1 MLGTP
6 LMRREKRLKYSTIG
20 SEVDSFPINWQGKEF
35 IVKLTE
41 NGVDDRL
48 IRMVGDQPLGW
59 RSIEVVAHH
68 GESNHHLLNFLSV
81 YLGEDVFPVRDISDR
96 ERPDLRGTIAIDP
109 IRLQQFLSKADAWT
123 TDIQS
128 NKWRGECAQTAFGYF
143 CGAIEMGLELTPAT
157 PGIFAICIEVIA
169 NAWNFS
175 PSQHMKFRGK
185 GGPEDMYRTI
195 TDNAIRE
202 AVLADVALL
211 YNLRN
216 KTGSHFSLHIERDRM
231 ELVGDLR
238 QWMIRRGCTKEFS
251 EISFTLERL
260 PEELQV
266 NGPSL
271 YKTALTIARL
281 GFYILVDAVELF
293 HVADRDLRA

>member
-1 MLGTP
+1 
-6 LMRREKRLKYSTIG
+6 MRRAKRLKYSTIE
-20 SEVDSFPINWQGKEF
+20 SDVESFNLNWQGKEF
-35 IVKLTE
+35 TVKFTE
-41 NGVDDRL
+41 NGVDDRR
-48 IRMVGDQPLGW
+48 IRMVGDEPLGW
-59 RSIEVVAHH
+59 RSIEVFAHN
-68 GESNHHLLNFLSV
+68 GESDFQLLNFLSV

-96 ERPDLRGTIAIDP
+96 GRPDLRGKISVDP
-109 IRLQQFLSKADAWT
+109 IRLQQFLNKADSWT

-128 NKWRGECAQTAFGYF
+128 NKWHRECAQTAFGYF
-143 CGAIEMGLELTPAT
+143 CGAMEMGLELTPAT

-175 PSQHMKFRGK
+175 PARHMKFRGK

-195 TDNAIRE
+195 ADKPTRE

-231 ELVGDLR
+231 ELVSDLR
-238 QWMIRRGCTKEFS
+238 QWMVRRGCSKGFS
-251 EISFTLERL
+251 EISFTPERL

-271 YKTALTIARL
+271 YKTALTSARL
-281 GFYILVDAVELF
+281 GFYILVDAIELF
-293 HVADRDLRA
+293 HVAERDLRA

>member
-1 MLGTP
+1 
-6 LMRREKRLKYSTIG
+6 MRCAKRLKYSTIR
-20 SEVDSFPINWQGKEF
+20 SDVDSFALNWKGKEF
-35 IVKLTE
+35 TVKLTE
-41 NGVDDRL
+41 KGVDGRR
-48 IRMVGDQPLGW
+48 ICKVGDEPLGW
-59 RSIEVVAHH
+59 RSIEVVAHN
-68 GESNHHLLNFLSV
+68 GEPDFQLLNFLSV

-96 ERPDLRGTIAIDP
+96 GRPDLRGKIALDP

-128 NKWRGECAQTAFGYF
+128 NKWRGECTQTAFGYF
-143 CGAIEMGLELTPAT
+143 CGAMEMGLELTPAT

-175 PSQHMKFRGK
+175 PARHMKFRGK

-195 TDNAIRE
+195 ESKPIRE
-202 AVLADVALL
+202 AVLADVAFL

-231 ELVGDLR
+231 ELVRDLR
-238 QWMIRRGCTKEFS
+238 QWMVRRGCSNEFS
-251 EISFTLERL
+251 EISFTPEGL
-260 PEELQV
+260 PEQLQV
-266 NGPSL
+266 NGPGL

-281 GFYILVDAVELF
+281 GFFILVDAIELF
-293 HVADRDLRA
+293 HLAEGDLRP